1 MWTRI
6 TKCKWVFCGKCFW
19 HKGALESFQIAPLP
33 AVRSSFRITLKL
45 STEHG
50 QTLTPRTEILSCSHF
65 DLALHPPSTYYLFSL
80 QLPKRIMLYHSLSL
94 SGLSRPP
101 QLLTAPLTHQAGSQ
115 LRASH
120 LRFPLPGGPSPEVP
134 VAPSLLPELRYC
146 PPTLFKAA
154 ALNFPPTSHS
164 LPCFVLFHCVYHHLT
179 SSVFCLLVHWLFC
192 ARSSPG
198 KGSLWVWFTTVLPA
212 QRAESSSYW
221 ILNKYLLSKY
231 FKQVFGSSFWDPH
244 WARCYLETQ

>member
-1 MWTRI
+1 MQNPSTETGKKKRCLKKPYFRI
-6 TKCKWVFCGKCFW
+6 GILPLSHWCTFT
-19 HKGALESFQIAPLP
+19 SPSTLP
-33 AVRSSFRITLKL
+33 APTS
-45 STEHG
+45 
-50 QTLTPRTEILSCSHF
+50 
-65 DLALHPPSTYYLFSL
+65 LFFL

-146 PPTLFKAA
+146 PPTLFQAA
-154 ALNFPPTSHS
+154 APNFPPTSHS

-179 SSVFCLLVHWLFC
+179 SSVFCLLVH
-192 ARSSPG
+192 
-198 KGSLWVWFTTVLPA
+198 
-212 QRAESSSYW
+212 
-221 ILNKYLLSKY
+221 
-231 FKQVFGSSFWDPH
+231 
-244 WARCYLETQ
+244 

>member
-1 MWTRI
+1 MVPTPSPPPLSNPGSRSAGPGGLQWETLGPPVALVERVRGSPRPLVRARQVFTTQGHHAEGGKGGGLKSSPDRCALAGRKRPHPAWTTAMTSQQSPTSSRALP
-6 TKCKWVFCGKCFW
+6 
-19 HKGALESFQIAPLP
+19 GAA
-33 AVRSSFRITLKL
+33 RSI
-45 STEHG
+45 
-50 QTLTPRTEILSCSHF
+50 
-65 DLALHPPSTYYLFSL
+65 LFSL

-179 SSVFCLLVHWLFC
+179 SSVFCLLVH
-192 ARSSPG
+192 
-198 KGSLWVWFTTVLPA
+198 
-212 QRAESSSYW
+212 
-221 ILNKYLLSKY
+221 
-231 FKQVFGSSFWDPH
+231 
-244 WARCYLETQ
+244 